1 MKLTFA
7 NVRRFAFGLS
17 SSVLLTLGCGDDGNT
32 NTPSPAETSGSA
44 SGTPSS
50 SEAPQDNSSA
60 GPTATDVDPGTAPND
75 TSGDETGTGPD
86 PGPAVSGECTSVEGE
101 PFDFLTSIGCT
112 EDFERASTEPADS
125 SLPGARSVKIII
137 DRVDENRLYFLN
149 TGEYPLHYEFAST
162 HLSAVN
168 DLPVVASQAEFNDN
182 YISEQRRFYLGTI
195 TYYEGP
201 AKWVYEITPYD
212 TATPAMLEETFDLLR
227 EATYFGK
234 QLYFHPTGEAVET
247 VAKALPESIP
257 IVTTDELYAGV
268 DYQPLN
274 LETSTGLLRFRT
286 AAEVDG
292 TYTPFREIVV
302 LDAIPNDIS
311 IVSGIIT
318 AQFQTPLAHINV
330 LSVNR
335 GTPNMALRGALEN
348 EELLA
353 LEGKWV
359 ELTVGAFDWSIREI
373 TEDEAEAWWETHKP
387 EPLVVQEMDLSV
399 TELREASEM
408 IDPEL
413 DLGEGIQA
421 AIRIF
426 GAKATNYGAMA
437 DAQLAGAFDDLP
449 EVDGDG
455 PIAPGFGIPMFYYDQ
470 FMTDNRLYERIQE
483 LMAAPEWS
491 DPDHRAETLKAFK
504 DELRAKPVRQEVI
517 DAVVARAAEL
527 FPGENI
533 RFRSST
539 NSEDL
544 GKFTGAGLYDS
555 ETGVPGIDNDLKDS
569 VAWAMKKVWS
579 QVWNPRAYEER
590 EYFSMNHLDVGMA
603 LLVHANF
610 PEEEAQGVA
619 ITNNPFD
626 TTGTLPAFFVN
637 AQEGNNDVVTP
648 DLGVTADAYL
658 HYYYNPGQPIV
669 YTQRS
674 SLVPA
679 GETVLSADE
688 SQRLGIALNA
698 IHRYFASAYA
708 DVNPWYALEVDFKFD
723 DKNGAEAPRLFIKQA
738 RPYPGRN

>member
-1 MKLTFA
+1 MTFTIA
-7 NVRRFAFGLS
+7 GTRRLAICVASTLLIVLGCSNDEESNPARTDVS
-17 SSVLLTLGCGDDGNT
+17 SSGSDTSQPGNT
-32 NTPSPAETSGSA
+32 AADAGPSWELGTDSDASPASDTEGGS
-44 SGTPSS
+44 T
-50 SEAPQDNSSA
+50 
-60 GPTATDVDPGTAPND
+60 
-75 TSGDETGTGPD
+75 
-86 PGPAVSGECTSVEGE
+86 VSGMCASVDGE
-101 PFDFLTSIGCT
+101 AFDFLPSIGCI
-112 EDFERASTEPADS
+112 EDFERASAEPADS
-125 SLPGARSVKIII
+125 SLPGARSVKTII
-137 DRVDENRLYFLN
+137 DRVDGNRLYFIN
-149 TGEYPLHYEFAST
+149 TGEYPLHYDFASN
-162 HLSAVN
+162 HLSAV
-168 DLPVVASQAEFNDN
+168 DELPLIASQAEFNDN
-182 YISEQRRFYLGTI
+182 YVSDQRRFYLGTI

-212 TATPAMLEETFDLLR
+212 TASAAMVEETFGLLR
-227 EATYFGK
+227 DATYFGK
-234 QLYFHPTGEAVET
+234 QLYFHPNGET
-247 VAKALPESIP
+247 VEAMAEGLPDSIP
-257 IVTTDELYAGV
+257 ILTTDELYAGV

-292 TYTPFREIVV
+292 SYTPFREIVV

-335 GTPNMALRGALEN
+335 GTPNMALRGATEN
-348 EELLA
+348 ADLLA
-353 LEGKWV
+353 LEDKWV

-373 TEDEAEAWWETHKP
+373 TQEEADTWWEEHKP
-387 EPLVVQEMDLSV
+387 EPLVVQTMDLTV
-399 TELREASEM
+399 TDMREASEM
-408 IDPEL
+408 IDSEVEL
-413 DLGEGIQA
+413 GDGIQT
-421 AIRIF
+421 AIRAF

-437 DAQLAGAFDDLP
+437 DAQLEGAFDDLP
-449 EVDGDG
+449 DVDGEG

-470 FMTDNRLYERIQE
+470 FMKDNELYDRIQT
-483 LMAAPEWS
+483 LMAAPEWA
-491 DPDHRAETLKAFK
+491 DPELRAETLKDFK
-504 DELRAKPVRQEVI
+504 DELRTKPVRQEVI
-517 DAVVARAAEL
+517 DAVVARADEL

-555 ETGVPGIDNDLKDS
+555 ETGVPGLENDLEDS

-648 DLGVTADAYL
+648 DLGVTPDAYL
-658 HYYYNPGQPIV
+658 QYYYNPGQPIV
-669 YTQRS
+669 YTQHS
-674 SLVPA
+674 SLVPE
-679 GETVLSADE
+679 GDTVLTADE

-698 IHRYFASAYA
+698 IHRYFASAYS
-708 DVNPWYALEVDFKFD
+708 DVNEWYALEVDFKFD
-723 DKNGAEAPRLFIKQA
+723 DKLDADGPRLFIKQA